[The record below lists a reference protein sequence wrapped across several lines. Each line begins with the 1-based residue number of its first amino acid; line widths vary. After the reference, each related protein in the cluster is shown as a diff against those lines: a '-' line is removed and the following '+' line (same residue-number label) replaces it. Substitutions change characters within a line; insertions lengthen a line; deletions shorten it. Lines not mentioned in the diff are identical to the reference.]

1 MGIIVQK
8 FGGSSVA
15 TTEKLKKVCNHIIK
29 EFNKKNDVAVIVSA
43 QGKTTDRLI
52 TEEKEIT
59 ASPNKREHDV
69 LVSTGEQIT
78 ISKLAIMLSEMG
90 YKAISL
96 AGWQIPIITD
106 GNFGNAK
113 IKSIK
118 AETILDLFEKGYIVI
133 IAGFQGINENGE
145 ITTLGRGGSDTT
157 AVAIAASL
165 HADKCDI
172 YTDVDGV
179 FTTDPR
185 IVEDVKKLDMIS
197 YDEML
202 ELSSLGAKVLHNR
215 CVEIGKKF
223 DIPIVVKDTAKEES
237 EGTIVE
243 NSEFL
248 ENMEISGIAKDDNI
262 SRVTVMGLENK
273 IGKTY
278 KVFNLLAEHKI
289 NVDTIVQSF
298 GESINKNLSFT
309 IKTADVPEAVEL
321 LESNLEYISAREIIC
336 FDNLSKVSIVGIGMT
351 NRTGIAA
358 KMFEALYEQNINMH
372 LISTSEIKVT
382 VLVNQDEADNAVK
395 AIHNK
400 FFK

>member
-1 MGIIVQK
+1 MGIVVQK

-15 TTEKLKKVCNHIIK
+15 TTEKLEKVCNHIIT
-29 EFNKKNDVAVIVSA
+29 EKKKGNSIAVIVSA

-59 ASPNKREHDV
+59 LSPNKREHDV

-78 ISKLAIMLSEMG
+78 ISKLAIMLNEMG

-96 AGWQIPIITD
+96 TGWQIPIITND
-106 GNFGNAK
+106 DFGNAK
-113 IKSIK
+113 IKSIRSQ
-118 AETILDLFEKGYIVI
+118 TILDLFKEDYIVI

-145 ITTLGRGGSDTT
+145 ITTFGRGGSDTT

-165 HADKCDI
+165 NADKCDI

-185 IVEDVKKLDMIS
+185 ITDKAKKLDMIS
-197 YDEML
+197 YEEML

-223 DIPIVVKDTAKEES
+223 NIPIVVKDTALEKS
-237 EGTIVE
+237 EGTVVKD
-243 NSEFL
+243 SESL
-248 ENMEISGIAKDDNI
+248 ENMAVRGVAKDDNI

-278 KVFNLLAEHKI
+278 KVFDLLAKHKI

-298 GESINKNLSFT
+298 GESINKNISFT
-309 IKTADVPEAVEL
+309 IKTVDLPKT
-321 LESNLEYISAREIIC
+321 LEILERNLDYLSAHEIIH
-336 FDNLSKVSIVGIGMT
+336 FDGLSKVSIVGIGMT
-351 NRTGIAA
+351 DRTGIAS
-358 KMFEALYEQNINMH
+358 KMFEALFEENINMH
-372 LISTSEIKVT
+372 LISTSEIKVS
-382 VLVNQDEADNAVK
+382 VLVNQDESEKAVK
-395 AIHNK
+395 AIHDK
-400 FFK
+400 FFN

>member
-29 EFNKKNDVAVIVSA
+29 EFEKKNDVAVIVSA

-59 ASPNKREHDV
+59 VSPNKREHDV

-118 AETILDLFEKGYIVI
+118 AETILDLFDKGYIVI

-243 NSEFL
+243 NSKFL

-262 SRVTVMGLENK
+262 SRVTVMGIENK

-309 IKTADVPEAVEL
+309 IKTSDVPEAVKV
-321 LESNLEYISAREIIC
+321 LEDNLDYISAKEIIS

-351 NRTGIAA
+351 NRTGIAS

-382 VLVNQDEADNAVK
+382 VLVNQNEADNAVK
-395 AIHNK
+395 AIHDK

>member
-1 MGIIVQK
+1 MGIVVQK

-15 TTEKLKKVCNHIIK
+15 TTEKLKKVCNHITK
-29 EFNKKNDVAVIVSA
+29 EFEKGNNVAVIVSA

-59 ASPNKREHDV
+59 LNPNKREHDV

-78 ISKLAIMLSEMG
+78 ISKLAMMLNEIG

-96 AGWQIPIITD
+96 TGWQIPIITTD
-106 GNFGNAK
+106 NFGDAK
-113 IKSIK
+113 IRTIR
-118 AETILDLFEKGYIVI
+118 AQTILDLFKDGYIVI
-133 IAGFQGINENGE
+133 IAGFQGINESGE

-157 AVAIAASL
+157 AVAIAACL
-165 HADKCDI
+165 NADKCDI

-185 IVEDVKKLDMIS
+185 ITEKAQKIDIIS
-197 YDEML
+197 YEEML

-223 DIPIVVKDTAKEES
+223 DIPIVVKDTGLEES
-237 EGTIVE
+237 TGTVVK
-243 NSEFL
+243 NGEFL

-278 KVFNLLAEHKI
+278 KVFDLLAQHKI

-309 IKTADVPEAVEL
+309 IKTTDLPKALEV
-321 LESNLEYISAREIIC
+321 LESNLDYLTAREIIH

-351 NRTGIAA
+351 NRTGIAS
-358 KMFEALYEQNINMH
+358 KMFEALYDENINMH

-382 VLVNQDEADNAVK
+382 VLVNQDEADRAVK
-395 AIHNK
+395 AIHDK
-400 FFK
+400 FFD

>member
-15 TTEKLKKVCNHIIK
+15 TTEKLKKVCSHITK
-29 EFNKKNDVAVIVSA
+29 EFRKGNDVAVIVSA

-59 ASPNKREHDV
+59 TSPSKREHDV

-78 ISKLAIMLSEMG
+78 ISKLAMMLNEMG

-96 AGWQIPIITD
+96 TGWQIPIVTD
-106 GNFGNAK
+106 DNFGNAK
-113 IKSIK
+113 IKSINSQK
-118 AETILDLFEKGYIVI
+118 ILDLFEKGYIVI
-133 IAGFQGINENGE
+133 IAGFQGITENGE
-145 ITTLGRGGSDTT
+145 ITTFGRGGSDTT

-165 HADKCDI
+165 NADKCDI

-185 IVEDVKKLDMIS
+185 ITDKAKKIDQIS
-197 YDEML
+197 YEEML

-215 CVEIGKKF
+215 CVEIGKKY
-223 DIPIVVKDTAKEES
+223 DIPIVVKDTALEES
-237 EGTIVE
+237 QGTIVK
-243 NSEFL
+243 NSESL

-278 KVFNLLAEHKI
+278 KVFKLLSEHNI

-309 IKTADVPEAVEL
+309 IKTAELDEAL
-321 LESNLEYISAREIIC
+321 KILNDNLEYLTAREIVH

-351 NRTGIAA
+351 NRTGIAS
-358 KMFEALYEQNINMH
+358 KMFEALYEKNINMH
-372 LISTSEIKVT
+372 LISTSEIKIT
-382 VLVNQDEADNAVK
+382 VLVNQDEAEVAVK
-395 AIHNK
+395 AIHDK
-400 FFK
+400 FF